1 MGGIRNKRIMTE
13 KPPVSDEEPFWLT
26 ILPFVGLGLL
36 LVIAVVWRVMP
47 EKFGAASG
55 NDLSLEERD
64 AMAVSRWSRAP
75 KRDIPIDSARDFVLG
90 PEDALVTLVEFS
102 DFQCPYC
109 RTAANGVHD
118 ILREFPNEVRLV
130 FKNFPLDIA
139 CNDGLSKPM
148 HHLAC
153 EAAAVAWCAG
163 QQDEAL
169 FWEVH
174 DAFFREPKMTAVTL
188 DRIPGDLGV
197 DPEAL
202 EACLS
207 SDAPIEAIQE
217 DIRVGRSVGISGTPV
232 FFANRRRV
240 SDYRRA
246 PLEAVVEH
254 ILAGK

>member
-1 MGGIRNKRIMTE
+1 MSGIRNKRIMTE

-26 ILPFVGLGLL
+26 LLPFVGLGLL
-36 LVIAVVWRVMP
+36 LVLAVVWRVMP

-64 AMAVSRWSRAP
+64 AMVVSRWSRAP
-75 KRDIPIDSARDFVLG
+75 KRDIPIDSGRDFVLG
-90 PEDALVTLVEFS
+90 PEDALVTFVEFS

-118 ILREFPNEVRLV
+118 ILREFPSAVRLV
-130 FKNFPLDIA
+130 FKNFPLDVA
-139 CNDGLSKPM
+139 CNDMLGKPM

-174 DAFFREPKMTAVTL
+174 DAFFREPQWNAATL
-188 DRIPGDLGV
+188 DRIPDDNGV
-197 DPEAL
+197 DRDSL
-202 EACLS
+202 EACLA
-207 SDAPIEAIQE
+207 SDTPEAAIRE
-217 DIRVGRSVGISGTPV
+217 DIKTGRELGVSGTPV
-232 FFANRRRV
+232 FFANGRRV
-240 SDYRRA
+240 SDYRRDS
-246 PLEAVVEH
+246 LEAVVEH
-254 ILAGK
+254 ILTNE